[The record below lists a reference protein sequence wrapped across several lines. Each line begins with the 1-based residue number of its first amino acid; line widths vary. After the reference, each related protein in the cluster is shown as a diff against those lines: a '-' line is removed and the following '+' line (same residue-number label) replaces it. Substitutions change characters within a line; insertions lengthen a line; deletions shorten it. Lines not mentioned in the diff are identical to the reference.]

1 MMRGLSQMPTATL
14 RSRTS
19 NQMTS
24 LAAKL
29 ENASP
34 VTITFFLFHSSY
46 FNQTSIGRARSQ
58 QSVFINLMTPVDV
71 GKPRYICSSPWTVHS
86 LPTEQSVDA
95 SVTFAGEPHA

>member
-1 MMRGLSQMPTATL
+1 MTIGLSQMPTATL
-14 RSRTS
+14 RSLTS

-34 VTITFFLFHSSY
+34 VTITFFLFHSMY

-58 QSVFINLMTPVDV
+58 QSVFNLMTPVDV
-71 GKPRYICSSPWTVHS
+71 GKPRYICSSPCTVHS

-95 SVTFAGEPHA
+95 SVTFPG

>member
-1 MMRGLSQMPTATL
+1 MTIGLSQMPTATL
-14 RSRTS
+14 RSLTS

-29 ENASP
+29 EHASP
-34 VTITFFLFHSSY
+34 VTITFLFHSSY

-95 SVTFAGEPHA
+95 SVTFAG